1 LVGVVFIWVVRATV
15 FGWGGFSV
23 SGNGDVGLLFLF
35 GNTFFVD
42 GNTYILVTLFLILV
56 TLKVGEEK
64 NAHTRRLPNIV
75 RYHTRLHHNNNI
87 LGHLS

>member
-1 LVGVVFIWVVRATV
+1 VHILGNFIFGVVFVVC
-15 FGWGGFSV
+15 FGF
-23 SGNGDVGLLFLF
+23 LFLV

-56 TLKVGEEK
+56 TLKVGEEE

>member
-1 LVGVVFIWVVRATV
+1 MESWFSELNLLVKLFVLVF
-15 FGWGGFSV
+15 
-23 SGNGDVGLLFLF
+23 LFLF

-75 RYHTRLHHNNNI
+75 RYHSRLHYNNNI
-87 LGHLS
+87 FGHLS